1 MEIRNVQVDVK
12 LTTSKPTHAG
22 WIMGFCKRIPSA
34 GSLVKSGFRKSLITE
49 TAKEMGTAQK
59 NEVFH

>member
-1 MEIRNVQVDVK
+1 MELRNVQVDVK

-22 WIMGFCKRIPSA
+22 WIMGFFKHIPSA

-49 TAKEMGTAQK
+49 TAKEMDTA
-59 NEVFH
+59 